1 MISGETTAEILQ
13 SAELAGIRITAEVL
27 ARHHRRGLVP
37 KPQTRPLRSGRGT
50 ESVYPLGTAN
60 QLVALERLVKK
71 FGCDYDLIGCLL
83 WEEGYPVDERYWRG
97 PIEKM
102 NNVYCATKDRFTDRD
117 GGIYLADKAMAEI
130 ERIAKSRNKLA
141 ATGLIRRALHREL
154 FVTLLRAVMEVA
166 IGAFVPSGLR
176 SEPDAE
182 QEFAI
187 GRMLGITPAKK
198 KRKSMLVGD
207 QSGVPCFE
215 SMLQTIS
222 KKISKLNSTYVSKLQ
237 DTEIIDARNEVTMLL
252 NVFCAV
258 EQVQRVAYGRSH
270 PALHL
275 LAEIVGDANVGLR
288 ACIILLWTVVR
299 KIPAVKHGAKS
310 FIDEIYFEPKF
321 DLSPAEPHP

>member
-1 MISGETTAEILQ
+1 MFIAQQKIAS
-13 SAELAGIRITAEVL
+13 
-27 ARHHRRGLVP
+27 P
-37 KPQTRPLRSGRGT
+37 
-50 ESVYPLGTAN
+50 
-60 QLVALERLVKK
+60 
-71 FGCDYDLIGCLL
+71 
-83 WEEGYPVDERYWRG
+83 
-97 PIEKM
+97 
-102 NNVYCATKDRFTDRD
+102 TDD
-117 GGIYLADKAMAEI
+117 GGISPSDKAMAEI

-154 FVTLLRAVMEVA
+154 FVILLRAVMEVA

-252 NVFCAV
+252 NVFCAH
-258 EQVQRVAYGRSH
+258 EPVQRVAYGRSH

-321 DLSPAEPHP
+321 DLSPAEPHPSDVKLAASPAPPMSHIWS